1 MDLDATKPHLDARYK
16 VLVTGHTGF
25 KGAWLTLLLE
35 KLGIEVCGISLNP
48 TNDSLYSRL
57 ERNEKIQ
64 EAFIDIRN
72 YEALRGAV
80 AEFKPNVIFHLAA
93 QPLVL
98 ESYAK
103 PLETF
108 ETNVMGTANLLDISF
123 NQPTVELVSVI
134 TTDKVYKNL
143 NLGKKFNEE
152 DSLGG
157 KDPYSASKVG
167 TEAAVAAWR
176 QLRQHKNGPKLLALR
191 AGNVI
196 GGGDFAEARLLPDL
210 IRGFLSGDAIEIRNP
225 DSTRP
230 WQHVLDP
237 LAGYVMASNYI
248 LKGKD
253 AEAFNF
259 APDGDSVSVNAV
271 VEIAQRTWG
280 ESSKLKV
287 IPSNASLEAATLQLD
302 SSLAKKLLG
311 WRPNWSQEEAV
322 KSTVGWWKRVLKE
335 ETLPIDTCESDLT
348 EYFSKTNQ

>member
-35 KLGIEVCGISLNP
+35 KLGIEVCGVSLNP
-48 TNDSLYSRL
+48 TSESLYSRL
-57 ERNEKIQ
+57 ERKGKIQ

-72 YEALRGAV
+72 YEALHNAV
-80 AEFKPNVIFHLAA
+80 SEFKPNVVFHLAA

-103 PLETF
+103 PRETF
-108 ETNVMGTANLLDISF
+108 ETNVMGTVNLLDISSS
-123 NQPTVELVSVI
+123 QASIELVSVI
-134 TTDKVYKNL
+134 TTDKVYKNP
-143 NLGKKFNEE
+143 NLGTKFREE
-152 DSLGG
+152 DSLRG

-176 QLRQHKNGPKLLALR
+176 QMREFKDGPKILALR

-196 GGGDFAEARLLPDL
+196 GGGDFADARLLPDL
-210 IRGFLSGDAIEIRNP
+210 IRGFSTGEVIEIRNP
-225 DSTRP
+225 ESTRP

-248 LKGKD
+248 LNDNDGD
-253 AEAFNF
+253 AFNF
-259 APDGDSVSVNAV
+259 APDGESLSVHAV
-271 VEIAQRTWG
+271 ADIAQKTWG
-280 ESSKLKV
+280 EGSKLKV
-287 IPSNASLEAATLQLD
+287 FPTNASLEAATLQLD
-302 SSLAKKLLG
+302 SNLAKKLLG

-322 KSTVGWWKRVLKE
+322 KSTIEWWRKVLKQE
-335 ETLPIDTCESDLT
+335 SLPINACESDFVKF
-348 EYFSKTNQ
+348 FSTTS